1 VLDLEQELRAV
12 IEAFDDA
19 AIPYALCGGLALAVH
34 GQTRATSEFDLLI
47 PASSLPAAAGVV
59 ASLGYAMDLQADS
72 SPITHRQ
79 SKIDADGNSSMLDI
93 VLLTPPDDVWADR
106 EEFVWQ
112 GRTISVIAR
121 DDLVQL
127 KRGSAVNVD
136 MSSNAVTTRLQR
148 ASQLRKLCLSLMK
161 AKPVPPKAKA

>member
-1 VLDLEQELRAV
+1 
-12 IEAFDDA
+12 
-19 AIPYALCGGLALAVH
+19 
-34 GQTRATSEFDLLI
+34 
-47 PASSLPAAAGVV
+47 
-59 ASLGYAMDLQADS
+59 
-72 SPITHRQ
+72 
-79 SKIDADGNSSMLDI
+79 MLDI